1 MRPDLRAEAIR
12 LGRVLAELMPDE
24 PEVIGLLALMLLTE
38 ARSPA
43 RVSADGS
50 LVLLADQDR
59 ARWDGALIEEG
70 RQMVRACLRRNR
82 PGPYQIQAAINAVH
96 ADAATTEDTD
106 WRQVLALYDQL
117 LAHSPTPVV
126 ALNRAVAV
134 AEVDGPEEALRIVD
148 GLDLDRYHHYHSAR
162 ASLLERLDRP
172 DEALVAYTRARDLA
186 PSEPERRF
194 LEARMAAVRPG

>member
-1 MRPDLRAEAIR
+1 
-12 LGRVLAELMPDE
+12 
-24 PEVIGLLALMLLTE
+24 
-38 ARSPA
+38 
-43 RVSADGS
+43 
-50 LVLLADQDR
+50 VLLADQDR

-134 AEVDGPEEALRIVD
+134 AEVEGPEEALRIVD
-148 GLDLDRYHHYHSAR
+148 GLDLDRYHLYHSAR

-172 DEALVAYTRARDLA
+172 KEALAAYTRARDLA

-194 LEARMAAVRPG
+194 LEARMAALRER